1 MVPPTITADQSRL
14 TGRLGEGAVLR
25 CRAQGS
31 PAPTIHWYK
40 SVGGL
45 IGEVRPLFFV
55 LIFIFLFRQVG
66 CDGSCL
72 TLTRLSLAMGGDYLC
87 SASNGVGHPA
97 HASIHVTVLC
107 E

>member
-1 MVPPTITADQSRL
+1 M
-14 TGRLGEGAVLR
+14 LR
-25 CRAQGS
+25 CHAHGS
-31 PAPTIHWYK
+31 PAPSIHWYK

-45 IGEVRPLFFV
+45 AGEVRQRKSFIYLSFL
-55 LIFIFLFRQVG
+55 LIFPKVG

-72 TLTRLSLAMGGDYLC
+72 TLTRLTLAMGGDYLC

-107 E
+107 ESEQLIISN

>member
-1 MVPPTITADQSRL
+1 MGNWGICFAYNADNAL
-14 TGRLGEGAVLR
+14 HI
-25 CRAQGS
+25 C
-31 PAPTIHWYK
+31 
-40 SVGGL
+40 
-45 IGEVRPLFFV
+45 
-55 LIFIFLFRQVG
+55 QVG

>member
-1 MVPPTITADQSRL
+1 MPRPRQPRPQHPLVQ
-14 TGRLGEGAVLR
+14 E
-25 CRAQGS
+25 CRG
-31 PAPTIHWYK
+31 PRR
-40 SVGGL
+40 GGDHTNQK
-45 IGEVRPLFFV
+45 IFKKY
-55 LIFIFLFRQVG
+55 IFIDIPQVG

-107 E
+107 ESRQLITSN